1 MKRILFID
9 RDGTLIQEPAD
20 EQIDS
25 FQKLVFVPGMIR
37 ALSDICRKT
46 DYELVMVTNQ
56 DGLGT
61 PSFPEETFWP
71 VQNFLLQTLEGE
83 GIHFSHICIDRHFP
97 KDNAPTRKPGT
108 GMLTDYLDGNTD
120 MAHSYVIGDRS
131 TDAELAR
138 NLGCKSLILG
148 PDINWPHIAQI
159 VIAGTRSATL
169 HRQTAET
176 DVRVSIN
183 LDGQGLCNIDTGIP
197 FFDHM
202 LSQLPHHGGFDLSIQ
217 AHGDLQV
224 DEHHTIE
231 DVAIVLGECL
241 RQAMADK
248 RGAERYGYVLP
259 MDDCLCRV
267 ALDFG
272 GRPWLVWRAKFRRPT
287 VGGIATELFP
297 HFFKTLSDHAAINL
311 HIKARGHNEH
321 HKIEGIFKAL
331 ARAIKMAKQRDINH
345 LTLPSSKGAL

>member
-25 FQKLVFVPGMIR
+25 FEKLVFVPGMIR
-37 ALSDICRKT
+37 ALSEICRKT

-61 PSFPEETFWP
+61 SSFPEETFWP
-71 VQNFLLQTLEGE
+71 VQNFVLQTLQGE
-83 GIHFSHICIDRHFP
+83 GINFSRICIDRHFP
-97 KDNAPTRKPGT
+97 ADQAPTRKPGT
-108 GMLTDYLDGNTD
+108 GMLTDYMDGSVD
-120 MAHSYVIGDRS
+120 LEHSFVIGDRE
-131 TDAELAR
+131 TDAQLAY
-138 NLGCKSLILG
+138 NLGCQPLIIG
-148 PDINWPHIAQI
+148 PNMNWDRIAQI
-159 VIAGTRSATL
+159 IIAGTRSASL
-169 HRQTAET
+169 HRKTAET
-176 DVRVSIN
+176 DISVSLN
-183 LDGQGLCNIDTGIP
+183 LDGQGLCDISTGLP

-202 LSQLPHHGGFDLSIQ
+202 LSQLPHHGQMDLSIH
-217 AHGDLQV
+217 AKGDLQV
-224 DEHHTIE
+224 DEHHTVE
-231 DVAIVLGECL
+231 DVAIVLGQCL

-248 RGAERYGYVLP
+248 KGTERYGYVLP

-272 GRPWLVWRAKFRRPT
+272 GRPWLKWNAKFHRPE

-311 HIKARGHNEH
+311 HIKAKGHNEH

-331 ARAIKMAKQRDINH
+331 ARAIKMAKQRDPEH
-345 LTLPSSKGAL
+345 LNLPSSKGTI

>member
-9 RDGTLIQEPAD
+9 RDGTLIQEPED

-25 FQKLVFVPGMIR
+25 FQKLIFIPGMIR

-61 PSFPEETFWP
+61 PSFPEDTFWP
-71 VQNFLLQTLEGE
+71 VQKFLLQTLEGE
-83 GIHFSHICIDRHFP
+83 GIRFSRICIDRHFP
-97 KDNAPTRKPGT
+97 EDRAPTRKPCT

-120 MAHSYVIGDRS
+120 MEHSFVIGDRQS
-131 TDAELAR
+131 DAELAH
-138 NLGCKSLILG
+138 NLGCQSLILG
-148 PDINWPHIAQI
+148 PDIDWPYIAQT
-159 VIAGTRSATL
+159 VIAGTRKATL

-176 DVRVSIN
+176 DIRISLN
-183 LDGQGLCNIDTGIP
+183 LDGHGLCNIDTGIP

-202 LSQLPHHGGFDLSIQ
+202 LAQLPHHGGFDLNIQ
-217 AHGDLQV
+217 ARGDLQV

-272 GRPWLVWRAKFRRPT
+272 GRPWLVWKAKFHRPT

-311 HIKARGHNEH
+311 HIKAHGQNEH

-345 LTLPSSKGAL
+345 LTLPSSKGTL